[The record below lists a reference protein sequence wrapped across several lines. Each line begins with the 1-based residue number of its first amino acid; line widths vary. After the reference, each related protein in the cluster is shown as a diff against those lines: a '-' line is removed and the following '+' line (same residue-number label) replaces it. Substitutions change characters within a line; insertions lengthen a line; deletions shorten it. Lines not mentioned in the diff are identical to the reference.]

1 MWRLSIRTHVMAN
14 AFGIIAALVLAA
26 TAFFGLKNKAALEDQ
41 RAVLASEDRKLE
53 LNKKTFDERK
63 MELGG
68 LEEETR
74 LATEEN
80 ADLTEKLETQLATNQ
95 TIQTDIDD
103 KKSVVETKK
112 AEVEEGQEKLARF
125 GNLDDLKR
133 NLEKLSTDLAT
144 LNGELLLKD
153 TEIQTRESLDATL
166 NTENSALADVLKRYS
181 EKQSLPNLNA
191 RVSRVVTDLGFVIL
205 SGGDNAGIVRDSVL
219 NVQRDGETI
228 GKLKVTAT
236 EPSAASASII
246 PDSFGGDARVRVGDK
261 VVASN

>member
-1 MWRLSIRTHVMAN
+1 MAN

-41 RAVLASEDRKLE
+41 RAVLASEESKLA
-53 LNKKTFDERK
+53 LNTKTFDSRK
-63 MELGG
+63 SELSG
-68 LEEETR
+68 LNEDTR

-80 ADLTEKLETQLATNQ
+80 AELTEKLNAQLATNQ
-95 TIQTDIDD
+95 ALQSEIDD
-103 KKSVVETKK
+103 KKSVVGSKK
-112 AEVEEGQEKLARF
+112 AEVEEGEEKLARF

-133 NLEKLSTDLAT
+133 NLEELSTDLAT

-153 TEIQTRESLDATL
+153 NEISSRENLTVSLQTQ
-166 NTENSALADVLKRYS
+166 NSALADVLKRYS

-191 RVSRVVTDLGFVIL
+191 TVSRVVSDFGFVIL
-205 SGGDNAGIVRDSVL
+205 SGGDNAGIIRDSVL
-219 NVQRDGETI
+219 EVQRGGATI

-246 PDSFGGDARVRVGDK
+246 PDSFEEGVRVRVGDR